1 MITAVETLEYQRIV
15 KWVEFIEEFVYY
27 EAKKFVYMYRVTLDL
42 FISYLCLNGKNIVK
56 SQNRKKIMKM
66 CLHSS

>member
-42 FISYLCLNGKNIVK
+42 FY
-56 SQNRKKIMKM
+56 
-66 CLHSS
+66 

>member
-27 EAKKFVYMYRVTLDL
+27 SCYEDKYMYRVTLDL
-42 FISYLCLNGKNIVK
+42 FY
-56 SQNRKKIMKM
+56 
-66 CLHSS
+66 

>member
-27 EAKKFVYMYRVTLDL
+27 EDKIVFMYRVTLDL
-42 FISYLCLNGKNIVK
+42 FY
-56 SQNRKKIMKM
+56 
-66 CLHSS
+66 